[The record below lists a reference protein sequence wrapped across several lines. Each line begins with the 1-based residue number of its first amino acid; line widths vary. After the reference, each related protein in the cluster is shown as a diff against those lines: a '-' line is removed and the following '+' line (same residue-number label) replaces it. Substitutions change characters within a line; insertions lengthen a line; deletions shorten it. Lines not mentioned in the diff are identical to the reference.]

1 MCDICRTVIYRVGCT
16 VMEAYMN
23 SVTRKVKN
31 TVYCTDNDDDNDD
44 DHDGDDNDDS
54 DE

>member
-1 MCDICRTVIYRVGCT
+1 
-16 VMEAYMN
+16 MEAYMN
-23 SVTRKVKN
+23 SVTRKGKSQN

>member
-1 MCDICRTVIYRVGCT
+1 
-16 VMEAYMN
+16 MEAYMN
-23 SVTRKVKN
+23 SVTRKGKSQN
-31 TVYCTDNDDDNDD
+31 TVYCTDNDDDHDDD